1 MEATVIGHFAIC
13 HRNQGFPFVLRLSP
27 RAKKMEKTI
36 SVSDRG
42 WWYKKVVTNYCKQR
56 MDFSEDFQMSC
67 LSNLREELSFF

>member
-42 WWYKKVVTNYCKQR
+42 IGK
-56 MDFSEDFQMSC
+56 
-67 LSNLREELSFF
+67 L